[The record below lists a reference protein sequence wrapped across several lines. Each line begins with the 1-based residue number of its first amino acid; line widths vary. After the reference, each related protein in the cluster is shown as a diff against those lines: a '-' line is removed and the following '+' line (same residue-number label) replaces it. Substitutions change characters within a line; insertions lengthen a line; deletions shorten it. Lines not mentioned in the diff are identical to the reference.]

1 MIVERLTPMMKQYHE
16 IKLRHPGIL
25 LFFRLGD
32 FYEMFYEDAVVASRD
47 LEITLTSRNSNA
59 KGQPIPMCGVPHHA
73 IDTYLGKLIRKGHK
87 VALCE
92 QVENPRRVKGLV
104 RREVVRIVTPGTV
117 IEEGVLDSK
126 ENNYL
131 GSLLQR
137 NDRVGLSFLD
147 LSTGEFWITEFGGRE
162 SWQRAREELALFGPR
177 ELVLAEKDGSRIG
190 EKLTADDFRQISR
203 TVQEDW
209 TFDSDYARRLLLEHF
224 QVSTLEGFGI
234 NGQGAA
240 VSAGGSLLHYVRQTQ
255 KAPLDHITEVRLL
268 ETRDHLKI
276 DETSVR
282 NLELVRELNGGRRWT
297 LLSTLDF
304 TRTAMGAR
312 LLRQRILRPSLD
324 LEQIRAR
331 QDAVAEMQSSLL
343 RMERLGK
350 LLDSIQDLERLL
362 SRVTLGTANPRDLA
376 ALKTSI
382 QVLPRLAPLLE
393 HYGSRLLEPI
403 EDTLPDVAETL
414 ETSLARN
421 PPVSLTEGGIIAPG
435 FHAELDQLREISHSG
450 KSFLTRLESQERER
464 TGIPNLKVRYNKVFG
479 YFIEVTKTH
488 SSSVPD
494 HYVRRQT
501 LVGSERYITPELKV
515 HEEKVLQAE
524 ERIFELERD
533 LFLQLRREVAAEAA
547 RIQGAARRVAEL
559 DVVLSLGQACRKY
572 GYCRPEVDDSCEL
585 DIHEGRHAV
594 LEVQET
600 GEPFV
605 PNPLF
610 TNDNSDQLLILTGPN
625 MGGKSTYLRQN
636 ALIVILAQM
645 GSFVPAQK
653 ARVGLVD
660 QIFTRVGASDDLS
673 RGRSTFMVEMI
684 ETANILNSATRR
696 SFILLDEVGR
706 GTATFDGLSIAWAVA
721 EYLLTEADRRAR
733 TLFATHYQELTQLEK
748 VYEGVKNYRVA
759 VKESGDRILLF
770 HRVLPGVANKS
781 YGIEVARLAGLP
793 RSVVGR
799 AREILSRLER
809 KELNLSG
816 NSPQPHVSESFDQL
830 QGNLF

>member
-1 MIVERLTPMMKQYHE
+1 MMKQYHE

-47 LEITLTSRNSNA
+47 LEITLTSRNNNA

-73 IDTYLGKLIRKGHK
+73 IQTYLGRLIRKGHK

-92 QVENPRRVKGLV
+92 QVEDPRRVKGLV
-104 RREVVRIVTPGTV
+104 RREVVRVVTPGTV
-117 IEEGVLDSK
+117 IEEGVLDSR

-131 GSLLQR
+131 GSLLR
-137 NDRVGLSFLD
+137 RDDRVGLSFLD
-147 LSTGEFWITEFGGRE
+147 LSTGEFWITEFSGPE
-162 SWQRAREELALFGPR
+162 SRQRAREELALFRPR
-177 ELVLAEKDGSRIG
+177 ELVLPEREGSRIR
-190 EKLTADDFRQISR
+190 EDLSADAHRQISR
-203 TVQEDW
+203 TIQEDW

-240 VSAGGSLLHYVRQTQ
+240 ISAGGSLLHYVRQTQ
-255 KAPLDHITEVRLL
+255 KAPLDHITKVRLL

-312 LLRQRILRPSLD
+312 LLRHRILRPSLD
-324 LEQIRAR
+324 LGQIRAR
-331 QDAVAEMQSSLL
+331 QDAVTELQSSLL
-343 RMERLGK
+343 RMEQLGK

-376 ALKTSI
+376 ALKTSVQI
-382 QVLPRLAPLLE
+382 LPRLAPLLE
-393 HYGSRLLEPI
+393 QYESRLLEPLQ
-403 EDTLPDVAETL
+403 DTLPDMAEAL
-414 ETSLARN
+414 ETSLAEN
-421 PPVSLTEGGIIAPG
+421 PPVSLTDGGIIAPG
-435 FHAELDQLREISHSG
+435 FHAELDQLREIAHSG
-450 KSFLTRLESQERER
+450 KSFLASLETQERKR

-488 SSSVPD
+488 SSSVPET
-494 HYVRRQT
+494 YVRRQT
-501 LVGSERYITPELKV
+501 LVNSERYITPELKV

-533 LFLQLRREVAAEAA
+533 LFLQLRRQVAGEAA
-547 RIQGAARRVAEL
+547 RIQTAARRVAEL
-559 DVVLSLGQACRKY
+559 DVLLSLGQASRKY
-572 GYCRPEVDDSCEL
+572 GYCRPQVDDSCDL
-585 DIHEGRHAV
+585 DIHEGRHPV
-594 LEVQET
+594 LEVQDG

-610 TNDNSDQLLILTGPN
+610 TNGESDQMLILTGPN
-625 MGGKSTYLRQN
+625 MGGKSTFLRQN
-636 ALIVILAQM
+636 ALIVIMAQI
-645 GSFVPAQK
+645 GSFVPAQQ
-653 ARVGLVD
+653 ARIGLVD

-721 EYLLTEADRRAR
+721 EFLLTEPDRRAR

-748 VYEGVKNYRVA
+748 IYEGVKNYRVA

-793 RSVVGR
+793 RRVVGR

-816 NSPQPHVSESFDQL
+816 SSAQPHDSKSLEQL

>member
-47 LEITLTSRNSNA
+47 LEITLTARNHNA

-73 IDTYLGKLIRKGHK
+73 IQTYLGRLIRKGHK

-92 QVENPRRVKGLV
+92 QVENPRRAKGLV

-131 GSLLQR
+131 GSLLHQ
-137 NDRVGLSFLD
+137 NDRIGLSFLD
-147 LSTGEFWITEFGGRE
+147 LSTGEFWVTEFAGRE
-162 SWQRAREELALFGPR
+162 SWQRAREELALFRPR
-177 ELVLAEKDGSRIG
+177 ELVLAERDGSRIG
-190 EKLTADDFRQISR
+190 EELSANDFRQISR
-203 TVQEDW
+203 TIQEDW

-268 ETRDHLKI
+268 EARDHLKI
-276 DETSVR
+276 DGTSVR

-312 LLRQRILRPSLD
+312 LLRHRILRPSLD

-331 QDAVAEMQSSLL
+331 QDAVAELQSSLL

-362 SRVTLGTANPRDLA
+362 SRITLGTANPRDLA
-376 ALKTSI
+376 ALKTSVRI
-382 QVLPRLAPLLE
+382 LPRLAPLLE
-393 HYGSRLLEPI
+393 QYDSRLLEPLQ
-403 EDTLPDVAETL
+403 DTLPDVAETL
-414 ETSLARN
+414 ETSLAQN

-435 FHAELDQLREISHSG
+435 FHAELDQLREIAHSG
-450 KSFLTRLESQERER
+450 KSFLASLESQERKR
-464 TGIPNLKVRYNKVFG
+464 TGISSLKVRYNKVFG

-488 SSSVPD
+488 SSSVPEN
-494 HYVRRQT
+494 YVRRQT
-501 LVGSERYITPELKV
+501 LVGSERFITPELKV

-533 LFLQLRREVAAEAA
+533 LFLQIRREVAGEAA
-547 RIQGAARRVAEL
+547 RIQTAARRVAEL
-559 DVVLSLGQACRKY
+559 DVLLSLGQASRKY

-585 DIHEGRHAV
+585 DIHEGRHPV
-594 LEVQET
+594 LEVQDG

-605 PNPLF
+605 PNPLH
-610 TNDNSDQLLILTGPN
+610 TNDESDQMLILTGPN

-636 ALIVILAQM
+636 ALIVIMAQM
-645 GSFVPAQK
+645 GSFVPAQQ
-653 ARVGLVD
+653 ARIGLVD
-660 QIFTRVGASDDLS
+660 QIFTRVGASDELS

-721 EYLLTEADRRAR
+721 EFLLTEPDRRAR

-748 VYEGVKNYRVA
+748 IYEGVKNYRVA

-793 RSVVGR
+793 RRVVGR

-816 NSPQPHVSESFDQL
+816 NSPQPHVSKSCEQL

>member
-47 LEITLTSRNSNA
+47 LEITLTSRNNNA

-73 IDTYLGKLIRKGHK
+73 IQNYLGRLIRKGHK

-92 QVENPRRVKGLV
+92 QVEDPRRVKGLV
-104 RREVVRIVTPGTV
+104 KREVVRIVTPGTV

-131 GSLLQR
+131 GSLLQQ

-147 LSTGEFWITEFGGRE
+147 LSTGEFWITEFRGRE
-162 SWQRAREELALFGPR
+162 SWQQAREELALFRPR

-190 EKLTADDFRQISR
+190 DELSAEEYSRISR

-209 TFDSDYARRLLLEHF
+209 TFDSDYARRLLLEQF

-255 KAPLDHITEVRLL
+255 KTPLDHITEVRLL

-297 LLSTLDF
+297 LLSTLDY

-324 LEQIRAR
+324 LGQIRAR
-331 QDAVAEMQSSLL
+331 QDAIAELQSSLL

-362 SRVTLGTANPRDLA
+362 SRVTLGTANPRDLVA
-376 ALKTSI
+376 VKTSI
-382 QVLPRLAPLLE
+382 QILPRLSPLLE
-393 HYGSRLLEPI
+393 PYESRLLEPLQ
-403 EDTLPDVAETL
+403 DTLPDVAEAL
-414 ETSLARN
+414 ETSLAQN
-421 PPVSLTEGGIIAPG
+421 PPVNLTEGGIIAPG
-435 FHAELDQLREISHSG
+435 FHAELDQLRGIAQSG
-450 KSFLTRLESQERER
+450 KSFLAKLESQERQR
-464 TGIPNLKVRYNKVFG
+464 TGIPSLKVRYNKVFG
-479 YFIEVTKTH
+479 YFIEVTKAH
-488 SSSVPD
+488 SSSVPED
-494 HYVRRQT
+494 YVRRQT
-501 LVGSERYITPELKV
+501 LVGSERFITPELKV

-533 LFLQLRREVAAEAA
+533 LFTQIRRQVAGEAA
-547 RIQGAARRVAEL
+547 RIQQAARRVAEL
-559 DVVLSLGQACRKY
+559 DVLLALGQASKKY
-572 GYCRPEVDDSCEL
+572 GYCRPQVDDSCDL
-585 DIHEGRHAV
+585 DIHEGRHPV
-594 LEVQET
+594 LEVQD
-600 GEPFV
+600 GAEPFV
-605 PNPLF
+605 PNSLF
-610 TNDNSDQLLILTGPN
+610 TNGGSDQMLILTGPN

-636 ALIVILAQM
+636 ALIVIMAQM
-645 GSFVPAQK
+645 GSFVPARQ
-653 ARVGLVD
+653 ARIGLVD
-660 QIFTRVGASDDLS
+660 QIFTRVGASDELS

-721 EYLLTEADRRAR
+721 EFLLTEPDRRAR
-733 TLFATHYQELTQLEK
+733 TLFATHYQELTQLETIC
-748 VYEGVKNYRVA
+748 EGVKNYRVA

-793 RSVVGR
+793 RRVVGR

-809 KELNLSG
+809 KELKLSG
-816 NSPQPHVSESFDQL
+816 HSPQPHVSESFDQL
-830 QGNLF
+830 QGSLF

>member
-1 MIVERLTPMMKQYHE
+1 MMKQYHE

-47 LEITLTSRNSNA
+47 MEITLTARNHNA

-73 IDTYLGKLIRKGHK
+73 IQTYLGRLIRKGHK

-92 QVENPRRVKGLV
+92 QVENPRRAKGLV

-131 GSLLQR
+131 GSLLQQ
-137 NDRVGLSFLD
+137 NDRIGLSFLD
-147 LSTGEFWITEFGGRE
+147 LSTGEFWITEFAGRE
-162 SWQRAREELALFGPR
+162 SWQRAREELALFRPR
-177 ELVLAEKDGSRIG
+177 ELVLAERDGSRIG
-190 EKLTADDFRQISR
+190 EELSANDFRQISR
-203 TVQEDW
+203 TIQEDW

-268 ETRDHLKI
+268 EARDHLKI
-276 DETSVR
+276 DGTSVR

-312 LLRQRILRPSLD
+312 LLRHRILRPSLD

-331 QDAVAEMQSSLL
+331 QDAVAELQSSLL

-376 ALKTSI
+376 ALKTSVRI
-382 QVLPRLAPLLE
+382 LPRLAPLLE
-393 HYGSRLLEPI
+393 QYDSRLLEPLQ
-403 EDTLPDVAETL
+403 DTLPDVAETL
-414 ETSLARN
+414 ETSLAQN
-421 PPVSLTEGGIIAPG
+421 PPVSLTEGGIIASG
-435 FHAELDQLREISHSG
+435 FHAELDQLREIAHSG
-450 KSFLTRLESQERER
+450 KSFLASLESQERKR
-464 TGIPNLKVRYNKVFG
+464 TGISSLKVRYNKVYG
-479 YFIEVTKTH
+479 YFIEVTRTH
-488 SSSVPD
+488 SSSVPED
-494 HYVRRQT
+494 YVRRQT
-501 LVGSERYITPELKV
+501 LVGSERFITPELKV

-533 LFLQLRREVAAEAA
+533 LFLQIRRQIAGEAA
-547 RIQGAARRVAEL
+547 RIQSAARRVAEL
-559 DVVLSLGQACRKY
+559 DVLLSLGQASRKN
-572 GYCRPEVDDSCEL
+572 GYRRPEVDDSCDLE
-585 DIHEGRHAV
+585 IHEGRHPV
-594 LEVQET
+594 LEVQDG

-605 PNPLF
+605 PNPLH
-610 TNDNSDQLLILTGPN
+610 TNNESDQMLILTGPN

-636 ALIVILAQM
+636 ALIVIMAQM
-645 GSFVPAQK
+645 GSFVPAGE
-653 ARVGLVD
+653 ARIGLVD

-721 EYLLTEADRRAR
+721 EFLLTEPDRRAR
-733 TLFATHYQELTQLEK
+733 TLFATHYQELTQLEQI
-748 VYEGVKNYRVA
+748 YEGVKNYRVA

-793 RSVVGR
+793 RRVVGR

-816 NSPQPHVSESFDQL
+816 NSPQPHVSKPFEQP
-830 QGNLF
+830 QGTLF

>member
-1 MIVERLTPMMKQYHE
+1 MVVERLTPMMKQYHE

-47 LEITLTSRNSNA
+47 LEITLTARNHNA

-73 IDTYLGKLIRKGHK
+73 IQTYLGRLIRKGHK

-92 QVENPRRVKGLV
+92 QVENPRRAKGLV

-131 GSLLQR
+131 GSLLQHD
-137 NDRVGLSFLD
+137 DRVGLSFLD
-147 LSTGEFWITEFGGRE
+147 LSTGEFWITEFSGRE
-162 SWQRAREELALFGPR
+162 SWQRAREELALFRPR
-177 ELVLAEKDGSRIG
+177 ELVLPERDVSRIR
-190 EKLTADDFRQISR
+190 EQLSADDHRQISR
-203 TVQEDW
+203 TFQEDW

-240 VSAGGSLLHYVRQTQ
+240 VAAGGSLLHYVRQTQ
-255 KAPLDHITEVRLL
+255 KAPLDHITGLRLL

-312 LLRQRILRPSLD
+312 RLRHRILRPSLD
-324 LEQIRAR
+324 LGQIRAR
-331 QDAVAEMQSSLL
+331 QDAVAELQSSLL

-376 ALKTSI
+376 ALKTSVRI
-382 QVLPRLAPLLE
+382 LPRLAPLLE
-393 HYGSRLLEPI
+393 QYDSRLLEPLQ
-403 EDTLPDVAETL
+403 DTLPDLAEAL
-414 ETSLARN
+414 ETSLAQN
-421 PPVSLTEGGIIAPG
+421 PPASLTDGGIIAPG

-450 KSFLTRLESQERER
+450 KSFLASLEAQERKR
-464 TGIPNLKVRYNKVFG
+464 TGIPSLKVRYNKVFG

-488 SSSVPD
+488 SSSVPET
-494 HYVRRQT
+494 YVRRQT
-501 LVGSERYITPELKV
+501 LVGSERFITPELKV

-533 LFLQLRREVAAEAA
+533 LFLQIRRQVAGEAA
-547 RIQGAARRVAEL
+547 RIQTAARRVAEL
-559 DVVLSLGQACRKY
+559 DVLLSLGQASRKH

-585 DIHEGRHAV
+585 DIQEGRHPV
-594 LEVQET
+594 LEVQDG

-610 TNDNSDQLLILTGPN
+610 TNDESDQMLILTGPN

-645 GSFVPAQK
+645 GSFVPAQQ
-653 ARVGLVD
+653 ARIGLVD
-660 QIFTRVGASDDLS
+660 RIFTRVGASDDLS

-721 EYLLTEADRRAR
+721 EFLLTEPDRRAR

-748 VYEGVKNYRVA
+748 IYEGVKNYRVA

-793 RSVVGR
+793 RRVVER

-816 NSPQPHVSESFDQL
+816 NSPQPHVSKSFEQP

>member
-1 MIVERLTPMMKQYHE
+1 MVVERLTPMMKQYHE

-47 LEITLTSRNSNA
+47 LEITLTARNHNA

-73 IDTYLGKLIRKGHK
+73 IQTYLGRLIRKGHK

-92 QVENPRRVKGLV
+92 QVENPRRAKGLV

-131 GSLLQR
+131 GSLLQHD
-137 NDRVGLSFLD
+137 DRVGLSFLD
-147 LSTGEFWITEFGGRE
+147 LSTGEFWITEFSGRE
-162 SWQRAREELALFGPR
+162 SWQRAREELALFRPR
-177 ELVLAEKDGSRIG
+177 ELVLPERDVSRIR
-190 EKLTADDFRQISR
+190 EQLSADDHRQISR
-203 TVQEDW
+203 TFQEDW

-255 KAPLDHITEVRLL
+255 KAPLDHITGLRLL

-312 LLRQRILRPSLD
+312 LLRHRILRPSLD
-324 LEQIRAR
+324 LGQIRAR
-331 QDAVAEMQSSLL
+331 QDAVAELQSSLL

-350 LLDSIQDLERLL
+350 LLDSIQDMERLL
-362 SRVTLGTANPRDLA
+362 SRITLGTANPRDLA

-382 QVLPRLAPLLE
+382 RILPRLAPLLE
-393 HYGSRLLEPI
+393 RYDSRLLEPLQ
-403 EDTLPDVAETL
+403 DTLPDVSEAL
-414 ETSLARN
+414 ETSLAQN
-421 PPVSLTEGGIIAPG
+421 PPVSLTDGGIIAPG

-450 KSFLTRLESQERER
+450 KSFLASLESQERKR
-464 TGIPNLKVRYNKVFG
+464 TGIPSLKVRYNKVFG

-488 SSSVPD
+488 SSSVPET
-494 HYVRRQT
+494 YVRRQT
-501 LVGSERYITPELKV
+501 LVGSERFITPELKV

-533 LFLQLRREVAAEAA
+533 LFLQIRREVAAEAA
-547 RIQGAARRVAEL
+547 RIQTAARRVAEL
-559 DVVLSLGQACRKY
+559 DLLLSLGQASRKY

-585 DIHEGRHAV
+585 DIQEGRHPV
-594 LEVQET
+594 LEVQDG

-610 TNDNSDQLLILTGPN
+610 TNDESDQMLILTGPN

-645 GSFVPAQK
+645 GSFVPAQQ
-653 ARVGLVD
+653 ARIGLVD

-684 ETANILNSATRR
+684 ETANILNSATPR

-721 EYLLTEADRRAR
+721 EFLLTEPDRRAR
-733 TLFATHYQELTQLEK
+733 TLFATHYQELTQLENI
-748 VYEGVKNYRVA
+748 YEGVKNYRVA

-793 RSVVGR
+793 RRVVGR

-816 NSPQPHVSESFDQL
+816 NSPQPDVSKPCEQL

>member
-47 LEITLTSRNSNA
+47 LEITLTSRNNNA

-73 IDTYLGKLIRKGHK
+73 IQTYLGRLIRKGHK

-92 QVENPRRVKGLV
+92 QVEDPRRVKGLV
-104 RREVVRIVTPGTV
+104 RREVVRVVTPGTV
-117 IEEGVLDSK
+117 IEEGVLDSR

-131 GSLLQR
+131 GSLLRQD
-137 NDRVGLSFLD
+137 DRVGLSFLD
-147 LSTGEFWITEFGGRE
+147 LSTGEFWIAEFSGPE
-162 SWQRAREELALFGPR
+162 SWQRAREELALFRPR
-177 ELVLAEKDGSRIG
+177 ELVFPEREGSRIR
-190 EKLTADDFRQISR
+190 EDLSADAHRQISR
-203 TVQEDW
+203 TIQEDW

-234 NGQGAA
+234 NGQRAA
-240 VSAGGSLLHYVRQTQ
+240 VAAGGSLLHYVRQTQ
-255 KAPLDHITEVRLL
+255 KAPLDHITGLRLL

-282 NLELVRELNGGRRWT
+282 NLELVRELNGDRRRT

-312 LLRQRILRPSLD
+312 LLRHRILRPSLD
-324 LEQIRAR
+324 LGQIRAR
-331 QDAVAEMQSSLL
+331 QDAVEELQSSLL

-350 LLDSIQDLERLL
+350 LLGSIQDLERLL

-376 ALKTSI
+376 ALKTSVQI
-382 QVLPRLAPLLE
+382 LPRLAPLLE
-393 HYGSRLLEPI
+393 RYDSGLLEPLQ
-403 EDTLPDVAETL
+403 DMLPDVAEAL
-414 ETSLARN
+414 ETSLAEN
-421 PPVSLTEGGIIAPG
+421 PPVSLTDGGIIAPG
-435 FHAELDQLREISHSG
+435 FHAELDQLREIAHSG
-450 KSFLTRLESQERER
+450 KSFLASLETQERKR

-488 SSSVPD
+488 SSSVPED
-494 HYVRRQT
+494 YVRRQT
-501 LVGSERYITPELKV
+501 LVGSERYITPELKL

-533 LFLQLRREVAAEAA
+533 LFLQLRRQVAGEAA
-547 RIQGAARRVAEL
+547 RIQTAARRVAEL
-559 DVVLSLGQACRKY
+559 DVLLSLGQASRKY
-572 GYCRPEVDDSCEL
+572 GYCRPQVDDSCDL
-585 DIHEGRHAV
+585 DIHEGRHPV
-594 LEVQET
+594 LEVQDG

-610 TNDNSDQLLILTGPN
+610 TNGESDQMLILTGPN
-625 MGGKSTYLRQN
+625 MGGKSTFLRQN
-636 ALIVILAQM
+636 ALIVIMAQI
-645 GSFVPAQK
+645 GSFVPAQQ
-653 ARVGLVD
+653 ARIGLVD

-721 EYLLTEADRRAR
+721 EFLLTEPDRRAR

-748 VYEGVKNYRVA
+748 IYEGVKNYRVA

-793 RSVVGR
+793 RRVVGR

-816 NSPQPHVSESFDQL
+816 SSAQPHDSKSLEQL

>member
-47 LEITLTSRNSNA
+47 LEITLTARNHNA

-73 IDTYLGKLIRKGHK
+73 IQTYLGRLIRKGHK

-92 QVENPRRVKGLV
+92 QVENPRRAKGLV

-131 GSLLQR
+131 GSLLQQ
-137 NDRVGLSFLD
+137 NDRIGLSFLD
-147 LSTGEFWITEFGGRE
+147 LSTGEFWITEFAGRE
-162 SWQRAREELALFGPR
+162 SWQRAREELALFRPR
-177 ELVLAEKDGSRIG
+177 ELVLAERDGSRIG
-190 EKLTADDFRQISR
+190 EELSANDFRQISR
-203 TVQEDW
+203 TIQEDW

-268 ETRDHLKI
+268 EARDHLKI
-276 DETSVR
+276 DGTSVR

-312 LLRQRILRPSLD
+312 LLRHRILRPSLD

-331 QDAVAEMQSSLL
+331 QDAVAELQSSLL

-376 ALKTSI
+376 ALKTSVRI
-382 QVLPRLAPLLE
+382 LPRLAPLLE
-393 HYGSRLLEPI
+393 QYDSRLLEPLQ
-403 EDTLPDVAETL
+403 DTLPDVAETL
-414 ETSLARN
+414 ETSLAQN

-435 FHAELDQLREISHSG
+435 FHAELDQLREIAHSG
-450 KSFLTRLESQERER
+450 KSFLASLESQERKR
-464 TGIPNLKVRYNKVFG
+464 TGISSLKVRYNKVFG

-488 SSSVPD
+488 SSSVPED
-494 HYVRRQT
+494 YVRRQT
-501 LVGSERYITPELKV
+501 LVGSERFITPELKV

-533 LFLQLRREVAAEAA
+533 LFLQIRRQVAGEAA
-547 RIQGAARRVAEL
+547 RIQTAARRVAEL
-559 DVVLSLGQACRKY
+559 DVLLSLGQASRKY

-585 DIHEGRHAV
+585 DIHEGRHPV
-594 LEVQET
+594 LEVQDG

-605 PNPLF
+605 PNPLH
-610 TNDNSDQLLILTGPN
+610 TNDESDQMLILTGPN

-636 ALIVILAQM
+636 ALIVIMAQM
-645 GSFVPAQK
+645 GSFVPAQQ
-653 ARVGLVD
+653 ARIGLVD
-660 QIFTRVGASDDLS
+660 QIFTRVGASDELS

-721 EYLLTEADRRAR
+721 EFLLTEPDRRAR

-748 VYEGVKNYRVA
+748 IYEGVKNYRVA

-793 RSVVGR
+793 RRVVGR

-816 NSPQPHVSESFDQL
+816 NSPQPHVSKSCEQL

>member
-1 MIVERLTPMMKQYHE
+1 MMKQYHE

-47 LEITLTSRNSNA
+47 LEITLTARNHNA

-73 IDTYLGKLIRKGHK
+73 IQTYLGRLIRKGHK

-92 QVENPRRVKGLV
+92 QVENPRRAKGLV

-131 GSLLQR
+131 GSLLQQ
-137 NDRVGLSFLD
+137 NDRIGLSFLD
-147 LSTGEFWITEFGGRE
+147 LSTGEFWITEFAGRE
-162 SWQRAREELALFGPR
+162 SWQRAREELALFRPR
-177 ELVLAEKDGSRIG
+177 ELVLAERDGSRIG
-190 EKLTADDFRQISR
+190 EELSANDFRQISR
-203 TVQEDW
+203 TIQEDW

-268 ETRDHLKI
+268 EARDHLKI
-276 DETSVR
+276 DGTSVR

-312 LLRQRILRPSLD
+312 LLRHRILRPSLD

-331 QDAVAEMQSSLL
+331 QDAVAELQSSLL
-343 RMERLGK
+343 QMERLGK

-376 ALKTSI
+376 ALKTSVQI
-382 QVLPRLAPLLE
+382 LPRLAPLLE
-393 HYGSRLLEPI
+393 QYDSRLLEPLQ
-403 EDTLPDVAETL
+403 DTLPDVAETL
-414 ETSLARN
+414 ETSLAQN

-435 FHAELDQLREISHSG
+435 FHAELDQLRETAHSG
-450 KSFLTRLESQERER
+450 KSLLARLESQERER
-464 TGIPNLKVRYNKVFG
+464 TGISSLKVRYNKVYG
-479 YFIEVTKTH
+479 YFIEVTRTH
-488 SSSVPD
+488 SSSVPED
-494 HYVRRQT
+494 YVRRQT
-501 LVGSERYITPELKV
+501 LVGSERFITPELKV

-533 LFLQLRREVAAEAA
+533 LFLQIRRQIAGEAA
-547 RIQGAARRVAEL
+547 RIQSAARRVAEL
-559 DVVLSLGQACRKY
+559 DVLLSLGQASRKN
-572 GYCRPEVDDSCEL
+572 GYRRPEVDDSCDLE
-585 DIHEGRHAV
+585 IHEGRHPV
-594 LEVQET
+594 LEVQDG

-610 TNDNSDQLLILTGPN
+610 TNDESDQMLILTGPN

-636 ALIVILAQM
+636 ALIVIMAQM
-645 GSFVPAQK
+645 GSFVPAGE
-653 ARVGLVD
+653 ARIGLVD

-721 EYLLTEADRRAR
+721 EFLLTEPDRRAR
-733 TLFATHYQELTQLEK
+733 TLFATHYQELTQLEQI
-748 VYEGVKNYRVA
+748 YEGVKNYRVA

-793 RSVVGR
+793 RRVVGR

-816 NSPQPHVSESFDQL
+816 NSPQPHVSKPFEQP
-830 QGNLF
+830 QGTLF

>member
-47 LEITLTSRNSNA
+47 LEITLTARNHNA

-73 IDTYLGKLIRKGHK
+73 IQTYLGRLIRKGHK

-92 QVENPRRVKGLV
+92 QVENPRRAKGLV

-131 GSLLQR
+131 GSLLQQ
-137 NDRVGLSFLD
+137 NDRIGLSFLD
-147 LSTGEFWITEFGGRE
+147 LSTGEFWITEFAGRE
-162 SWQRAREELALFGPR
+162 SWQRAREELALFRPR
-177 ELVLAEKDGSRIG
+177 ELVLAERDGSRIG
-190 EKLTADDFRQISR
+190 EELSANDFRQISR
-203 TVQEDW
+203 TIQEDW

-268 ETRDHLKI
+268 EARDHLKI
-276 DETSVR
+276 DGTSVR

-312 LLRQRILRPSLD
+312 LLRHRILRPSLD

-331 QDAVAEMQSSLL
+331 QDAVAELQSSLL

-362 SRVTLGTANPRDLA
+362 SRITLGTANPRDLA
-376 ALKTSI
+376 ALKTSVRI
-382 QVLPRLAPLLE
+382 LPRLAPLLE
-393 HYGSRLLEPI
+393 QYDSRLLEPLQ
-403 EDTLPDVAETL
+403 DTLPDVAETL
-414 ETSLARN
+414 ETSLAQN

-435 FHAELDQLREISHSG
+435 FHAELDQLREIAHSG
-450 KSFLTRLESQERER
+450 KSFLASLESQERKR
-464 TGIPNLKVRYNKVFG
+464 TGISSLKVRYNKIFG

-488 SSSVPD
+488 SSSVPET
-494 HYVRRQT
+494 YVRRQT
-501 LVGSERYITPELKV
+501 LVGSERFITPELKV

-533 LFLQLRREVAAEAA
+533 LFLQIRRQVAGEAA
-547 RIQGAARRVAEL
+547 RIQTAARRVAEL
-559 DVVLSLGQACRKY
+559 DVLLSLGQASRKY

-585 DIHEGRHAV
+585 DIHEGRHPV
-594 LEVQET
+594 LEVQDG

-610 TNDNSDQLLILTGPN
+610 TNDESDQMLILTGPN

-636 ALIVILAQM
+636 ALIVIMAQM
-645 GSFVPAQK
+645 GSFVPAQQ
-653 ARVGLVD
+653 ARIGLVD
-660 QIFTRVGASDDLS
+660 QIFTRVGASDELS

-721 EYLLTEADRRAR
+721 EFLLTEPDRRAR

-748 VYEGVKNYRVA
+748 IYEGVKNYRVA

-793 RSVVGR
+793 RRVVGR

-816 NSPQPHVSESFDQL
+816 KSPQPHVSKSCEQL

>member
-1 MIVERLTPMMKQYHE
+1 MMKQYHE

-47 LEITLTSRNSNA
+47 LEITLTSRNNNA
-59 KGQPIPMCGVPHHA
+59 KGKPIPMCGVPHHA
-73 IDTYLGKLIRKGHK
+73 IQTYLGRLIRKGHK

-92 QVENPRRVKGLV
+92 QVEDPRRVKGLV
-104 RREVVRIVTPGTV
+104 KREVVRVVTPGTV

-131 GSLLQR
+131 GSLLLR
-137 NDRVGLSFLD
+137 KDRVGLSFLD
-147 LSTGEFWITEFGGRE
+147 LSTGEFWITEFSGRE
-162 SWQRAREELALFGPR
+162 SWQRAREELALFRPR
-177 ELVLAEKDGSRIG
+177 ELVLPETDGSRIG
-190 EKLTADDFRQISR
+190 KELSTDAPRQISR
-203 TVQEDW
+203 TLQEDW

-224 QVSTLEGFGI
+224 AVSTLEGFGI
-234 NGQGAA
+234 NGQRAA

-268 ETRDHLKI
+268 ETREHLKI

-312 LLRQRILRPSLD
+312 LLRHRILRPSLD
-324 LEQIRAR
+324 LEQIRSR
-331 QDAVAEMQSSLL
+331 QDAVAELQSSLL
-343 RMERLGK
+343 QMERLGK

-376 ALKTSI
+376 ALKTSV
-382 QVLPRLAPLLE
+382 QVLPRLTPLLAE
-393 HYGSRLLEPI
+393 YGSRLLEPLP
-403 EDTLPDVAETL
+403 DTLPDVAETL
-414 ETSLARN
+414 ETSLAPN
-421 PPVSLTEGGIIAPG
+421 PPVSLMEGGIIAAG
-435 FHAELDQLREISHSG
+435 FHAELDQLREIAHSG
-450 KSFLTRLESQERER
+450 KSFLASLESQERDR
-464 TGIPNLKVRYNKVFG
+464 TGIPSLKVRFNKVFG
-479 YFIEVTKTH
+479 YFIEVTKAH

-494 HYVRRQT
+494 DYVRRQT
-501 LVGSERYITPELKV
+501 LVGSERFIIPELKV

-524 ERIFELERD
+524 ERIFELERN
-533 LFLQLRREVAAEAA
+533 LFVQIRRQVAGEAA
-547 RIQGAARRVAEL
+547 RIQQVARRVAEL
-559 DVVLSLGQACRKY
+559 DVLLSLGQASRKY
-572 GYCRPEVDDSCEL
+572 GYSRPEVDDSCDL
-585 DIHEGRHAV
+585 DIREGRHPV
-594 LEVQET
+594 LEIQEG

-605 PNPLF
+605 PNSLY
-610 TNDNSDQLLILTGPN
+610 TNDESDQMLILTGPN

-636 ALIVILAQM
+636 ALMVIMAQM
-645 GSFVPAQK
+645 GSFLPAQQ
-653 ARVGLVD
+653 ARIGLVD

-696 SFILLDEVGR
+696 SFVLLDEVGR

-721 EYLLTEADRRAR
+721 EFLLTEPDRRAR

-748 VYEGVKNYRVA
+748 IYPGVKNYRVA

-770 HRVLPGVANKS
+770 HRVLPGVADKS

-793 RSVVGR
+793 RRVVGR
-799 AREILSRLER
+799 ARQILSRLER

-816 NSPQPHVSESFDQL
+816 NSPQPQVSEPFEQL
-830 QGNLF
+830 QGTLF

>member
-47 LEITLTSRNSNA
+47 LEITLTARNHNA

-73 IDTYLGKLIRKGHK
+73 IQTYLGRLIRKGHK

-92 QVENPRRVKGLV
+92 QVENPRRAKGLV

-131 GSLLQR
+131 GSLLHQ
-137 NDRVGLSFLD
+137 NDRIGLSFLD
-147 LSTGEFWITEFGGRE
+147 LSTGEFWITEFAGRE
-162 SWQRAREELALFGPR
+162 SWQRAREELALFRPR
-177 ELVLAEKDGSRIG
+177 ELVLAERDGSRIG
-190 EKLTADDFRQISR
+190 EELSANDFRQISR
-203 TVQEDW
+203 TIQEDW

-240 VSAGGSLLHYVRQTQ
+240 VAAGGSLLHYVRQTQ

-268 ETRDHLKI
+268 EARDHLKI
-276 DETSVR
+276 DGTSVR

-312 LLRQRILRPSLD
+312 LLRHRILRPSLD

-331 QDAVAEMQSSLL
+331 QDAVAELQSSLL

-376 ALKTSI
+376 ALKTSVRI
-382 QVLPRLAPLLE
+382 LPRLAPLLE
-393 HYGSRLLEPI
+393 QYDSRLLEPLQ
-403 EDTLPDVAETL
+403 DTLPDVAETL
-414 ETSLARN
+414 ETSLAQN

-435 FHAELDQLREISHSG
+435 FHAELDQLREIAHSG
-450 KSFLTRLESQERER
+450 KSFLASLESQERKR
-464 TGIPNLKVRYNKVFG
+464 TGISSLKVRYNKVFG

-488 SSSVPD
+488 SSSVPED
-494 HYVRRQT
+494 YVRRQT
-501 LVGSERYITPELKV
+501 LVGSERFITPELKV

-533 LFLQLRREVAAEAA
+533 LFLQIRRQVAGEAA
-547 RIQGAARRVAEL
+547 RIQTAARRVAEL
-559 DVVLSLGQACRKY
+559 DVLLSLGQASRKY

-585 DIHEGRHAV
+585 DIHEGRHPV
-594 LEVQET
+594 LEVQDG

-610 TNDNSDQLLILTGPN
+610 TNDESDQMLILTGPN

-636 ALIVILAQM
+636 ALIVIMAQM
-645 GSFVPAQK
+645 GSFVPAQQ
-653 ARVGLVD
+653 ARIGLVD
-660 QIFTRVGASDDLS
+660 QIFTRVGASDELS

-721 EYLLTEADRRAR
+721 EFLLTEPDRRAR

-748 VYEGVKNYRVA
+748 IYEGVKNYRVA

-793 RSVVGR
+793 RRVVGR

-816 NSPQPHVSESFDQL
+816 KSPQPHVSKSCEQL

>member
-1 MIVERLTPMMKQYHE
+1 MTVERLTPMMKQYHE

-47 LEITLTSRNSNA
+47 MEITLTSRNTNT

-73 IDTYLGKLIRKGHK
+73 INTYLGRLIRKGHK

-92 QVENPRRVKGLV
+92 QVEDPRRVKGLV

-131 GSLLQR
+131 GSLLQEK
-137 NDRVGLSFLD
+137 DRVGLSFLD
-147 LSTGEFWITEFGGRE
+147 LSTGEFWITEFSGSD
-162 SWQRAREELALFGPR
+162 SWQQAREELALFSPR
-177 ELVLAEKDGSRIG
+177 ELVLPERAGARAG
-190 EKLTADDFRQISR
+190 EELFAGNDARISR
-203 TVQEDW
+203 TLQEDW
-209 TFDSDYARRLLLEHF
+209 TFDFDYAQRLLLEQF
-224 QVSTLEGFGI
+224 QVSTLEGFGV
-234 NGQGAA
+234 NGQRTA
-240 VSAGGSLLHYVRQTQ
+240 VAAGGSLLHYLRQTQ

-276 DETSVR
+276 DETSAR

-312 LLRQRILRPSLD
+312 LLRHRILRPSLD
-324 LEQIRAR
+324 LGQIRSR
-331 QDAVAEMQSSLL
+331 QEAVSELQSSLL
-343 RMERLGK
+343 QMERLGK
-350 LLDSIQDLERLL
+350 LLDLIQDMERLL

-376 ALKTSI
+376 ALKTSVQI
-382 QVLPRLAPLLE
+382 LPRLAPLLE
-393 HYGSRLLEPI
+393 RYDSRLLEPLP
-403 EDTLPDVAETL
+403 DTLPDVAETL
-414 ETSLARN
+414 ETSLAPN
-421 PPVSLTEGGIIAPG
+421 PPVSLAEGGIIASG
-435 FHAELDQLREISHSG
+435 FHAELDELREIAHSG
-450 KSFLTRLESQERER
+450 KSFLASLESQERER

-479 YFIEVTKTH
+479 YFIEVTRTH
-488 SSSVPD
+488 SSSVPET
-494 HYVRRQT
+494 YVRRQT
-501 LVGSERYITPELKV
+501 LVGSERFITPELKV

-533 LFLQLRREVAAEAA
+533 LFIQIRRQVAGEAT
-547 RIQGAARRVAEL
+547 RIQRAAHHVAEL
-559 DVVLSLGQACRKY
+559 DVMLSLGQASRKN
-572 GYCRPEVDDSCEL
+572 GYCRPRVDDSCDL
-585 DIHEGRHAV
+585 DIRDGRHPV
-594 LEVQET
+594 LEIQDG

-605 PNPLF
+605 PNSLY
-610 TNDNSDQLLILTGPN
+610 TNDESDQMLILTGPN

-636 ALIVILAQM
+636 ALIVIMAQM
-645 GSFVPAQK
+645 GSFVPAQQ
-653 ARVGLVD
+653 ARIGLVD

-684 ETANILNSATRR
+684 ETANILNSTTRR

-706 GTATFDGLSIAWAVA
+706 GTATFDGLSIAWSVA
-721 EYLLTEADRRAR
+721 EYLLTEPDRRAR

-748 VYEGVKNYRVA
+748 IYEGVKNYRVA

-793 RSVVGR
+793 GRVVGR

-809 KELNLSG
+809 KELKLSDS
-816 NSPQPHVSESFDQL
+816 SPQPHVSKPFEQP
-830 QGNLF
+830 QGTLF

>member
-1 MIVERLTPMMKQYHE
+1 MMKQYHE

-47 LEITLTSRNSNA
+47 LEITLTSRNNNA
-59 KGQPIPMCGVPHHA
+59 KGKPIPMCGVPHHA
-73 IDTYLGKLIRKGHK
+73 IQTYLGRLIRKGHK

-92 QVENPRRVKGLV
+92 QVEDPRRVKGLV
-104 RREVVRIVTPGTV
+104 KREVVRVVTPGTV

-131 GSLLQR
+131 GSLLLR
-137 NDRVGLSFLD
+137 KDRVGLSFLD
-147 LSTGEFWITEFGGRE
+147 LSTGEFWITEFSGRE
-162 SWQRAREELALFGPR
+162 SWQRAREELALFRPR
-177 ELVLAEKDGSRIG
+177 ELVLPETDGSRIG
-190 EKLTADDFRQISR
+190 KELSTDAPRQISR
-203 TVQEDW
+203 TLQEDW

-224 QVSTLEGFGI
+224 AVSTLEGFGI
-234 NGQGAA
+234 NGQRAA

-268 ETRDHLKI
+268 ETREHLKI

-312 LLRQRILRPSLD
+312 LLRHRILRPSLD
-324 LEQIRAR
+324 LEQIRSR
-331 QDAVAEMQSSLL
+331 QDAVAELQSSLL
-343 RMERLGK
+343 QMERLGK
-350 LLDSIQDLERLL
+350 ILDSIQDLERLL

-376 ALKTSI
+376 ALKTSV
-382 QVLPRLAPLLE
+382 QVLPRLTPLLAE
-393 HYGSRLLEPI
+393 YGSRLLEPLP
-403 EDTLPDVAETL
+403 DTLPDVAETL
-414 ETSLARN
+414 ETSLAPN
-421 PPVSLTEGGIIAPG
+421 PPVSLMEGGIIAAG
-435 FHAELDQLREISHSG
+435 FHAELDQLREIAHSG
-450 KSFLTRLESQERER
+450 KSFLASLESQERDR
-464 TGIPNLKVRYNKVFG
+464 TGIPSLKVRFNKVFG
-479 YFIEVTKTH
+479 YFIEVTKAH

-494 HYVRRQT
+494 DYVRRQT
-501 LVGSERYITPELKV
+501 LVGSERFIIPELKV

-533 LFLQLRREVAAEAA
+533 LFVQIRRQVAGEAA
-547 RIQGAARRVAEL
+547 RIQQVARRVAEL
-559 DVVLSLGQACRKY
+559 DVLLSLGQASRKY
-572 GYCRPEVDDSCEL
+572 GYSRPEVDDSCDL
-585 DIHEGRHAV
+585 DIREGRHPV
-594 LEVQET
+594 LEIQEG

-605 PNPLF
+605 PNSLY
-610 TNDNSDQLLILTGPN
+610 TNDESDQMLILTGPN

-636 ALIVILAQM
+636 ALMVIMAQM
-645 GSFVPAQK
+645 GSFLPAQQ
-653 ARVGLVD
+653 ARIGLVD

-696 SFILLDEVGR
+696 SFVLLDEVGR

-721 EYLLTEADRRAR
+721 EFLLTEPDRRAR

-748 VYEGVKNYRVA
+748 IYPGVKNYRVA

-770 HRVLPGVANKS
+770 HRVLPGVADKS

-793 RSVVGR
+793 RRVVGR
-799 AREILSRLER
+799 ARQILSRLER

-816 NSPQPHVSESFDQL
+816 NSPQPQVSEPFEQL
-830 QGNLF
+830 QGTLF